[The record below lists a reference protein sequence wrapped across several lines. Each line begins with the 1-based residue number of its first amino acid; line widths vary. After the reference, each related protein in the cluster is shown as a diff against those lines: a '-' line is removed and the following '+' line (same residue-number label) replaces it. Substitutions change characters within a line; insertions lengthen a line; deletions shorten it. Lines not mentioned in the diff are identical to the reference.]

1 MTNIDGPEQ
10 EFTGQTGPQVEGEPF
25 QIGATIVRVRASENS
40 ALTRTNNPL
49 NDNNWTVWRKQFTL
63 MLKIC
68 GVDEYVQ
75 GLVSR
80 PNPNVDSQ
88 GAKHGPSTIPMQRC

>member
-49 NDNNWTVWRKQFTL
+49 NDNNWTV
-63 MLKIC
+63 
-68 GVDEYVQ
+68 
-75 GLVSR
+75 
-80 PNPNVDSQ
+80 
-88 GAKHGPSTIPMQRC
+88 

>member
-1 MTNIDGPEQ
+1 
-10 EFTGQTGPQVEGEPF
+10 
-25 QIGATIVRVRASENS
+25 
-40 ALTRTNNPL
+40 
-49 NDNNWTVWRKQFTL
+49 

-88 GAKHGPSTIPMQRC
+88 GAKAWAFNDTYAKC